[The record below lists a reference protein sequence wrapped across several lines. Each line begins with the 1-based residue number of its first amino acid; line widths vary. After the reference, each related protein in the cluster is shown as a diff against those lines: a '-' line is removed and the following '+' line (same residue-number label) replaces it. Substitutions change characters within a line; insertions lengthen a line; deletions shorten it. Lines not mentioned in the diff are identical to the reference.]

1 MEATMNEELDEGA
14 RDFIARALREEP
26 RADATELRRIKTR
39 VVATALAVTSAGGA
53 AQAASLAGK
62 SWLAVV
68 STPLVKAIAVGSLT
82 VGGAATL
89 AVTLP
94 SQRGGSATEASQPAE
109 PGLSRVRPVVPKR
122 EPAVE
127 ALLPSEV
134 VAPAPVVA
142 LLPSAPVSAGRAE
155 PAPLSAAPKT
165 SGDTPAVAVSDGKA
179 RPSLSEE
186 LVALR
191 AAQARLNAGDGKG
204 ALRLLD
210 ETALALGGGQ
220 LAVERRAVEILAA
233 CKAGELQRADRLA
246 REFLKAHPDAPAA
259 ARVRSSCVGEGL

>member
-1 MEATMNEELDEGA
+1 MNEELDEGA

-26 RADATELRRIKTR
+26 RADATELRRIRTR

-62 SWLAVV
+62 SGIFAA
-68 STPLVKAIAVGSLT
+68 STPLVKALAVGSLV

-89 AVTLP
+89 TVTLP
-94 SQRGGSATEASQPAE
+94 SRSGGNATTASKPAE
-109 PGLSRVRPVVPKR
+109 PGLSRVRPGVPKR
-122 EPAVE
+122 EPSAAEAV
-127 ALLPSEV
+127 LPSEI
-134 VAPAPVVA
+134 VAPGPAVAVPSSAIAAAERKEPAPVVTA
-142 LLPSAPVSAGRAE
+142 AKTAGE
-155 PAPLSAAPKT
+155 GPP
-165 SGDTPAVAVSDGKA
+165 VAVSDGKA